1 MRSYAAHR
9 RYILMFFCHAFGLLL
24 LESTIG
30 CFDELSP
37 LVDRFLR
44 TKFWCLYGNH
54 CSFRHRTILKSVARW
69 HHSLQAIAWKLVKI
83 EGDGDKVTAK
93 CYRHLEAIYHRC
105 CRCVTR
111 AHLPVGCAPRIIP
124 VYSMGDFEFF
134 SQQEQHVA
142 PMGPNL
148 SWRSHRMP
156 NLPRQISPR
165 GCRSGVLD
173 PEN

>member
-69 HHSLQAIAWKLVKI
+69 HHSLQANARKLVKI

-134 SQQEQHVA
+134 PS
-142 PMGPNL
+142 
-148 SWRSHRMP
+148 RSDTLHRWG
-156 NLPRQISPR
+156 QICR
-165 GCRSGVLD
+165 GGVTEGRIFHAKFY
-173 PEN
+173 PVGAEVGC